1 MMNLYI
7 LRHGI
12 AESRDE
18 AKYPKDLDRPLSKKG
33 LHKLTEVGELM
44 DDLDIKP
51 DYIISSPAKRCMESA
66 RQVQRIIG
74 IKKSRILSSEKLL
87 PDMPISG
94 IIEELS
100 QKFPHNDILLVG
112 HEPYLSSLVSQL
124 TSGNTDAAIQL
135 KKGALCCLK
144 IDEISVNKCAF
155 LTLLLNPDFLI

>member
-1 MMNLYI
+1 MNLYI

-18 AKYPKDLDRPLSKKG
+18 SKYPNDLERPLSKKG

-51 DYIISSPAKRCMESA
+51 DYILSSPAKRCLDSA
-66 RQVQRIIG
+66 RQIQRIIG
-74 IKKSRILSSEKLL
+74 IKKSRIIPSETLL
-87 PDMPISG
+87 PDMPITG
-94 IIEELS
+94 IVEEMI
-100 QKFPHNDILLVG
+100 QNYPHKDILIVG

-124 TSGNTDAAIQL
+124 TSGNSDAAIQM

-144 IDEISVNKCAF
+144 IDELANSKCAF
-155 LTLLLNPDFLI
+155 LTLLLNPDFLV